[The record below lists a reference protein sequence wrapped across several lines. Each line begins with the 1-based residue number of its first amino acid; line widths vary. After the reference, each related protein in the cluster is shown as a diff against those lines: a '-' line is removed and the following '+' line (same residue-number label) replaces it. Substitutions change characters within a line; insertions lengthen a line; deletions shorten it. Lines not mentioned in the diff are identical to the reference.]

1 MRALEDVRI
10 LAIEQYGAG
19 PFGSVQLADLGADVI
34 KIEDPSVGGDIG
46 RYVVPLQDGEDS
58 IFFETF
64 NRNKRS
70 LSLDLNTLPGRAV
83 FEDLVRVSDVV
94 YSNVRGDVPERLAI
108 RYDDLK
114 HINPAIVC
122 CSLSGYG
129 MTGPRRADPGYDYVV
144 QGLAGWMD
152 LTGEP
157 DGPPTKSGL
166 SLVDYSGGLVAAI
179 SILAALHAAR
189 RDGVGAD
196 CDVSLFET
204 AMSMLTYP
212 AAWALNGDFVPG
224 RTHQSAHP
232 SIVPFQVFE
241 SNDGWLVVACPK
253 EKFWRRLVEAMK
265 MPDLAADSRF
275 DGFAARFEH
284 AEEVLAIL
292 GKAFLQRPTGEWVD
306 ILTAAQVP
314 CGPVNSVSQALA
326 DPQAAARHV
335 VVSTEH
341 PRFGV
346 VRQVVSAV
354 RVGEEPVTH
363 RRAPRRHEDADAVL
377 GNLLGYSEE
386 LRATL
391 AAEGAFGA
399 DFMAKSSSEL
409 DATGEMSK
417 TGGPS
422 V

>member
-1 MRALEDVRI
+1 MRPLEDVRI

-46 RYVVPLQDGEDS
+46 RYVTPLQDGEDS

-70 LSLDLNTLPGRAV
+70 LSLDLNTVSGRAV

-94 YSNVRGDVPERLAI
+94 YSNLRGDVPERLAI

-114 HINPAIVC
+114 HINPKIVC

-144 QGLAGWMD
+144 QGLTGWMD

-166 SLVDYSGGLVAAI
+166 SIVDYSGGLVAAI
-179 SILAALHAAR
+179 SMMAALHAAR
-189 RDGVGAD
+189 RDGVGTD

-212 AAWALNGDFVPG
+212 AAWALNGDFVPH
-224 RTHQSAHP
+224 RTHHSAHP

-241 SNDGWLVVACPK
+241 SSDGWLVVACPK
-253 EKFWRRLVEAMK
+253 EKFWRRLVEAIE
-265 MPDLAADSRF
+265 MPDLAVDPRF
-275 DGFAARFEH
+275 SGFAARYEH
-284 AEEVLAIL
+284 ADEVLAVL
-292 GKAFLQRPTGEWVD
+292 GKAFLQRPTDEWVEV
-306 ILTAAQVP
+306 LTAAQVP
-314 CGPVNSVSQALA
+314 CGPVNSVDQALA
-326 DPQAAARHV
+326 DPQSAARHV

-354 RVGEEPVTH
+354 RVGAEPATH
-363 RRAPRRHEDADAVL
+363 RRAPRRHEDADAVMGL
-377 GNLLGYSEE
+377 LLGYSEE
-386 LRATL
+386 RRAAL

-399 DFMAKSSSEL
+399 DYVAQGSSGLNSF
-409 DATGEMSK
+409 GEASR
-417 TGGPS
+417 TGGSS

>member
-1 MRALEDVRI
+1 MRPLEDVRI

-46 RYVVPLQDGEDS
+46 RYVTPLQDGEDS

-70 LSLDLNTLPGRAV
+70 LSLDLNALSGRKV

-94 YSNVRGDVPERLAI
+94 FSNVRGDVPERLGI

-114 HINPAIVC
+114 HINPGIVC

-144 QGLAGWMD
+144 QGLTGWMD

-189 RDGVGAD
+189 RDGVGTD

-212 AAWALNGDFVPG
+212 AAWALNGDFIPH
-224 RTHQSAHP
+224 RTHHSAHP

-241 SNDGWLVVACPK
+241 SKDGWLVVACPK
-253 EKFWRRLVEAMK
+253 EKFWRRLVEAME
-265 MPDLAADSRF
+265 MPALGDDPRF
-275 DGFAARFEH
+275 HGFSARYEH
-284 AEEVLAIL
+284 ADEVLTIL
-292 GKAFLQRPTGEWVD
+292 GDAFKQRPTGEWVE
-306 ILTAAQVP
+306 ILAAAQVP
-314 CGPVNSVSQALA
+314 CGPVNSVEQALA
-326 DPQAAARHV
+326 DPQAEARHV

-354 RVGEEPVTH
+354 RVGEEPAAH

-377 GNLLGYSEE
+377 GLLLGYSEE

-391 AAEGAFGA
+391 ADEGAFGA
-399 DFMAKSSSEL
+399 DFVPGNSSGL
-409 DATGEMSK
+409 NGFDKIPT
-417 TGGPS
+417 TGGPR

>member
-1 MRALEDVRI
+1 MRPLEDVRI

-46 RYVVPLQDGEDS
+46 RYVAPQQDGEDS
-58 IFFETF
+58 IFFEAF

-70 LSLDLNTLPGRAV
+70 LSLDLNSHPGRVV
-83 FEDLVRVSDVV
+83 FEDLVRVSDIVF
-94 YSNVRGDVPERLAI
+94 SNLRGDVPERLAI

-114 HINPAIVC
+114 HINSAIVC

-129 MTGPRRADPGYDYVV
+129 MTGPRRADPGYDYVI

-166 SLVDYSGGLVAAI
+166 SIVDYSGGLVAAI
-179 SILAALHAAR
+179 SMLAALHAAR
-189 RDGVGAD
+189 RDGVGTD

-212 AAWALNGDFVPG
+212 AAWALNGDFVPR
-224 RTHQSAHP
+224 RTHHSAHP

-241 SNDGWLVVACPK
+241 SKDGWFVVACPK
-253 EKFWRRLVEAMK
+253 EKFWRRLVEALER
-265 MPDLAADSRF
+265 PDLAEDPRF
-275 DGFAARFEH
+275 RGFAGRYEH
-284 AEEVLAIL
+284 ADQVLAIL
-292 GKAFLQRPTGEWVD
+292 ADVFRQRPTNEWITV
-306 ILTAAQVP
+306 LSAAQVP
-314 CGPVNSVSQALA
+314 CGPVNSVAQALA
-326 DPQAAARHV
+326 EPQSVARRV
-335 VVSTEH
+335 VVTTEH
-341 PRFGV
+341 PRFGE

-354 RVGEEPVTH
+354 RVGEEPATH
-363 RRAPRRHEDADAVL
+363 RRAPRRHEDADAVMCE
-377 GNLLGYSEE
+377 LLGYTEE
-386 LRATL
+386 RRAEL
-391 AAEGAFGA
+391 ASEGAFGS
-399 DFMAKSSSEL
+399 DYVIPGSTGSSG
-409 DATGEMSK
+409 A
-417 TGGPS
+417 

>member
-1 MRALEDVRI
+1 
-10 LAIEQYGAG
+10 
-19 PFGSVQLADLGADVI
+19 
-34 KIEDPSVGGDIG
+34 
-46 RYVVPLQDGEDS
+46 
-58 IFFETF
+58 
-64 NRNKRS
+64 
-70 LSLDLNTLPGRAV
+70 
-83 FEDLVRVSDVV
+83 
-94 YSNVRGDVPERLAI
+94 
-108 RYDDLK
+108 
-114 HINPAIVC
+114 
-122 CSLSGYG
+122 
-129 MTGPRRADPGYDYVV
+129 
-144 QGLAGWMD
+144 
-152 LTGEP
+152 
-157 DGPPTKSGL
+157 
-166 SLVDYSGGLVAAI
+166 
-179 SILAALHAAR
+179 
-189 RDGVGAD
+189 
-196 CDVSLFET
+196 
-204 AMSMLTYP
+204 
-212 AAWALNGDFVPG
+212 
-224 RTHQSAHP
+224 
-232 SIVPFQVFE
+232 VPFQVFE